1 MYRGLSV
8 SVVIPCFNEE
18 HGIAAVLKSMPDYV
32 DQVVVVDNNS
42 TDETGRIAQE
52 LGAEVVFETR
62 KGYGNAYKAGFPRA
76 RGDIVAT
83 ADGDGTYPTYS
94 IGTIIDYMLDK
105 KLDFVSASRFPLK
118 NPKAMRW
125 RNVLG
130 NMILTY
136 TTRILWLR
144 WIADSQSGMWV
155 FRRDVLNQIDL
166 ESGGMPFSEEIKLD
180 VIDNHRLKFGEYH
193 VDYSERIGETKLFA
207 WKDGVENELFL
218 LKLRFRRLFPQ
229 KSKIHSMPLSEAKG
243 SKSKVIPSSE
253 VKSETP
259 HSKV

>member
-42 TDETGRIAQE
+42 TDETGRVAQE
-52 LGAEVVFETR
+52 HGAEVIFETK
-62 KGYGNAYKAGFPRA
+62 KGYGNAYQAGFPKA

-83 ADGDGTYPTYS
+83 ADGDGTYPTHS
-94 IGTIIDYMLDK
+94 IGPIIDYLLDND
-105 KLDFVSASRFPLK
+105 LDFVSASRFPLR
-118 NPKAMRW
+118 NPKAMRF

-155 FRRDVLNQIDL
+155 FRSEVLKRTRL
-166 ESGGMPFSEEIKLD
+166 ESGGMPFSEEIKLR
-180 VIDNHRLKFGEYH
+180 VIDNPRFKFGEYH
-193 VDYSERIGETKLFA
+193 IDYHERIGETKLFA
-207 WKDGVENELFL
+207 WKDGVENLVYLFNLRLEGTL
-218 LKLRFRRLFPQ
+218 LKKLLGKLIAKPQ
-229 KSKIHSMPLSEAKG
+229 TRK
-243 SKSKVIPSSE
+243 
-253 VKSETP
+253 T
-259 HSKV
+259 